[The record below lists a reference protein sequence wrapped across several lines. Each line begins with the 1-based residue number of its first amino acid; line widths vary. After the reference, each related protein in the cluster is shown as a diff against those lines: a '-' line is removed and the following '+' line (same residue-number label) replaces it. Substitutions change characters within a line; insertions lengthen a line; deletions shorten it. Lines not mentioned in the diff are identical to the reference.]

1 MRGKYIILGE
11 GNVLYSFYSAK
22 KVKFS
27 KEKMRVDFEQN
38 KIILLIK
45 ESKSFFSSY
54 VYNNKYAF
62 VHDDNQD
69 KIHDK
74 T

>member
-1 MRGKYIILGE
+1 
-11 GNVLYSFYSAK
+11 
-22 KVKFS
+22 
-27 KEKMRVDFEQN
+27 MRVDFEQN